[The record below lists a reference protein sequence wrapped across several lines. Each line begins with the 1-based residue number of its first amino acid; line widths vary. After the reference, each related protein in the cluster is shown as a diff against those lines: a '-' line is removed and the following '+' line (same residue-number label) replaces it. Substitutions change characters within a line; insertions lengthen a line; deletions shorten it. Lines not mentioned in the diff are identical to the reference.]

1 MLPDPEA
8 PVGWLTIRLE
18 MYKCLLNESKQKR
31 QVIRETAQLIKD
43 FLGTQEDLAWIP
55 GTHAKGK
62 KKSSMVFSSNSSTGE
77 DTDGFPGLTLWLV
90 FEL

>member
-1 MLPDPEA
+1 MVLPDPEA

-62 KKSSMVFSSNSSTGE
+62 KKIKHGVF
-77 DTDGFPGLTLWLV
+77 F
-90 FEL
+90 